1 MAKLYTSETH
11 FYLLQ
16 QVSLLYCLQHILLG
30 GFLGLSTQQK
40 LIQDKIGFL
49 KVEDNIQLTH
59 L

>member
-1 MAKLYTSETH
+1 MKH

-16 QVSLLYCLQHILLG
+16 QVSLFYCLQHILLG
-30 GFLGLSTQQK
+30 GLLGLSTQQE

-49 KVEDNIQLTH
+49 KVEDNIQLAH